1 MSNSLGTKSRQTAV
15 VKPLNPKQ
23 KTKSRPA
30 PAEPASDKPLETVK
44 FKSPTRGYNRKNN
57 VKCRYIVI
65 KTQMFLLKES
75 YSLSA
80 KVNNGKSPTKSSP
93 RKKSIPAEDP
103 VEPKQRGR
111 ILSIINNWKSRA
123 SQEPESKS
131 DPVLEEDVYG
141 GLDASLTVLIH
152 GLESD
157 WIEEEMRRIDPDAY
171 PESERP
177 PDPLEQEAA
186 LGAALEE
193 QAAAARA
200 AQGGLHDDNA

>member
-1 MSNSLGTKSRQTAV
+1 
-15 VKPLNPKQ
+15 
-23 KTKSRPA
+23 
-30 PAEPASDKPLETVK
+30 
-44 FKSPTRGYNRKNN
+44 
-57 VKCRYIVI
+57 
-65 KTQMFLLKES
+65 MFLLKES

-157 WIEEEMRRIDPDAY
+157 WIEEEMT
-171 PESERP
+171 
-177 PDPLEQEAA
+177 
-186 LGAALEE
+186 
-193 QAAAARA
+193 
-200 AQGGLHDDNA
+200 DDDDFKLAFLLSSSFHEDLIILF